1 MRTLAIVGVLLG
13 ATALLALGQF
23 GRPLSAA
30 PPAAPAAVPPG
41 GPGPGMPMEPMFG
54 TKLEWFLAQPGR
66 VAVRDVWDVGGFEAK
81 AWDAPAR
88 DPGGRV
94 HVHAVAA
101 FEEAKPTEKVKGVML
116 VLTDAV
122 EDRTF
127 FFDANQVPELLN
139 AIEAVRMTT
148 ERLPNVPQ
156 DARRRAVYIVN
167 GLEIARNS
175 DRAGGY
181 LGQAGPDAITVRL
194 NPDNFLTLRDLLT
207 KAQETLVR
215 NK

>member
-1 MRTLAIVGVLLG
+1 MRALVIVGF
-13 ATALLALGQF
+13 LLAAAAF
-23 GRPLSAA
+23 YVEGRLAAA
-30 PPAAPAAVPPG
+30 PPAAPAAVPPN
-41 GPGPGMPMEPMFG
+41 PGPAMPMDSMFA

-101 FEEAKPTEKVKGVML
+101 FEEAKPAEKVKGVML
-116 VLTDAV
+116 VLTDSV

-127 FFDANQVPELLN
+127 FFDSNQVPELLN
-139 AIEAVRMTT
+139 AIEAVRATT

-156 DARRRAVYIVN
+156 DARRRAVYITN
-167 GLEIARNS
+167 GLEVARNS